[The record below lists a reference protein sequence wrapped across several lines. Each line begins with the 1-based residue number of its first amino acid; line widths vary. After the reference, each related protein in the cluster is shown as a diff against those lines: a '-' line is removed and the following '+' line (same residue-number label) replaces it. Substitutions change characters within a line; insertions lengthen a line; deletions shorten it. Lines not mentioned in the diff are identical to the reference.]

1 MASDQTTTSLTDL
14 PNELLSQV
22 VGYLELDP
30 RSLAAVRRT
39 NRRLYTLV
47 TPQLFSKKLRICN
60 RALHIASLEKF
71 LESSGEC
78 EGGSVEE
85 IVFELEGE

>member
-1 MASDQTTTSLTDL
+1 MASDQTMANMMDL

-30 RSLAAVRRT
+30 PSLAGMRRT

-60 RALHIASLEKF
+60 RTLHIGSLEEF
-71 LESSGEC
+71 LERSGDR
-78 EGGSVEE
+78 EGGGVEE
-85 IVFELEGE
+85 IIFELEGE